1 MKVYRSPAEVPGNFG
16 PSVVTIGNFDGV
28 HIGHREIMRRVVAIA
43 KERGLTSAVL
53 TFDPHP
59 ARILAPDRAPKLIT
73 TVEQRVQRLGE
84 EGIEAA
90 LLLPFS
96 LEFAALSP
104 EEFVEQ
110 ILVRTL
116 KARCVLVGEDFR
128 FGFRQS
134 GNIGTLRELGERF
147 GFELQPVPAIERHGE
162 RISSSRI
169 RELVEAGR
177 VSKAC
182 RILGNPFAL
191 EGRVVSGKGIGRK
204 ETVPTLNLAP
214 ENELLPKRGVY
225 VTRTRDE
232 SSERLWRSITNVG
245 YRPTFEGEGLT
256 VETFLLDP
264 PPEAVPERIE
274 VAFLSYV
281 RAERKFDSPA
291 LLKAQILRDVGAAQ
305 RLHRW
310 MERHFEQLHMG

>member
-134 GNIGTLRELGERF
+134 GNIGTLRELASVLGSNCSRF
-147 GFELQPVPAIERHGE
+147 R
-162 RISSSRI
+162 R
-169 RELVEAGR
+169 
-177 VSKAC
+177 
-182 RILGNPFAL
+182 
-191 EGRVVSGKGIGRK
+191 
-204 ETVPTLNLAP
+204 
-214 ENELLPKRGVY
+214 
-225 VTRTRDE
+225 
-232 SSERLWRSITNVG
+232 
-245 YRPTFEGEGLT
+245 
-256 VETFLLDP
+256 
-264 PPEAVPERIE
+264 
-274 VAFLSYV
+274 
-281 RAERKFDSPA
+281 
-291 LLKAQILRDVGAAQ
+291 LRDTASGSAAAASGN
-305 RLHRW
+305 W
-310 MERHFEQLHMG
+310 